1 MNKLLLDEF
10 PAITLDNNIRICNFS
25 SFHSY
30 TFDTGEVLPA
40 CTKAVADKYKLKDIH
55 KNYWNH
61 TRRNGYVHSNCKISW
76 MDVSIKYDLTAEI
89 RHSLALL
96 HDINELDIV
105 LVPFLLMDLL
115 KSEGEYYMVN
125 SIHSTPPKIRT
136 CKKVD
141 PRDISQ
147 GIFSNKFCN

>member
-1 MNKLLLDEF
+1 MNKILLDEF

-30 TFDTGEVLPA
+30 TFDTGEVLPS
-40 CTKAVADKYKLKDIH
+40 CTKAVADKYKLKDTH
-55 KNYWNH
+55 KHERNYAL
-61 TRRNGYVHSNCKISW
+61 NGNSNKKVWW
-76 MDVSIKYDLTAEI
+76 MDMSIKYQLTAEI
-89 RHSLALL
+89 RYSLALL
-96 HDINELDIV
+96 HDINELDVV

-115 KSEGEYYMVN
+115 KSEGEYYMIN